1 MDTQMA
7 YGCFNFVK
15 FIYTS
20 FNVSTWENLQYNKRK
35 LIIFTI
41 LCVTMLGTYK
51 LIFGLYR
58 SLIYLELRSNDLLK
72 QPILIQQN
80 LIKINDELKVK
91 DDYDSD
97 ESDTSEKSEYGN
109 L

>member
-15 FIYTS
+15 FTYTS

-41 LCVTMLGTYK
+41 LYVTMLGTYK

-80 LIKINDELKVK
+80 LIKINEELKVK

>member
-1 MDTQMA
+1 
-7 YGCFNFVK
+7 
-15 FIYTS
+15 
-20 FNVSTWENLQYNKRK
+20 
-35 LIIFTI
+35 
-41 LCVTMLGTYK
+41 MLGTYK

-80 LIKINDELKVK
+80 LIKINEELKVK

>member
-1 MDTQMA
+1 MA

-41 LCVTMLGTYK
+41 LYVTMLGTYK

-80 LIKINDELKVK
+80 LIKIHDELKVK

>member
-1 MDTQMA
+1 MA

-97 ESDTSEKSEYGN
+97 ESDTSEKSE
-109 L
+109 